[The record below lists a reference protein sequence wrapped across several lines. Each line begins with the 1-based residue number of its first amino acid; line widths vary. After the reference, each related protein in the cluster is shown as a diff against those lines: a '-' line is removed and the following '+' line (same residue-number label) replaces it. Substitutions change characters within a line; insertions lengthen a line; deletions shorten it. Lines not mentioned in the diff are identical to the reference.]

1 MSYSKN
7 FYASLK
13 SRYEE
18 KTSCKQRKLAR
29 KVIRSSPRDTDV
41 TISRR
46 TKMTD
51 NQKSPYLNVAEAGA
65 YLRFKKRTLDNMRWM
80 GTGPNF
86 RKHGGRVFYHID
98 ELKEWSL
105 ETRAKST
112 SSY

>member
-13 SRYEE
+13 SRDEE
-18 KTSCKQRKLAR
+18 KNSCKQRKLAR

-46 TKMTD
+46 TKKTD

-65 YLRFKKRTLDNMRWM
+65 YLRLKKRTLDNMRWM

-112 SSY
+112 SNY